1 MTDTK
6 SSSAPRYDAYPF
18 DLMALARLLIVGM
31 ITGAAGWLLYLAIAH
46 YFIDPVFCRTA
57 TTFAVC
63 RNGGTI
69 AWAAA
74 SIIVAGAAV
83 AVLAKLAIY
92 RPLLIVLGALV
103 ALWGA
108 HAWLGGMVWRTCMA
122 DCVIWCGVHGFWM
135 DGSHRQLCTCRCGR
149 CLAGD
154 RLSRRTD
161 VCISTVYC
169 FVWI

>member
-1 MTDTK
+1 MTETK

-18 DLMALARLLIVGM
+18 DLMALARLLVVGM
-31 ITGAAGWLLYLAIAH
+31 VTGAAGWLLYLAIAH
-46 YFIDPVFCRTA
+46 YFIDPVFCQTA

-74 SIIVAGAAV
+74 HIIVAGAAV
-83 AVLAKLAIY
+83 AVLAKLATY

-108 HAWLGGMVWRTCMA
+108 HAWLGGMVWYGALAWQVALFGAAFMVFGWMA
-122 DCVIWCGVHGFWM
+122 RIVSFALAAAVVVLLAIGFRAILM
-135 DGSHRQLCTCRCGR
+135 F
-149 CLAGD
+149 A
-154 RLSRRTD
+154 
-161 VCISTVYC
+161 
-169 FVWI
+169 